1 MNRVL
6 VFRVDILFGIKLS
19 RMHITPL
26 SKDED
31 NKPTEETT

>member
-1 MNRVL
+1 